1 MVQEGHPVAYESR
14 KLNDRERVGT
24 REGDCCYSALL
35 TGGCK
40 VCGEE

>member
-1 MVQEGHPVAYESR
+1 MPEAQRPGTEV
-14 KLNDRERVGT
+14 LGT
-24 REGDCCYSALL
+24 REGDCSFSALL